1 MKLPLSLA
9 AMSAPIVCAVAV
21 AAPPPANYD
30 EAKVPPY
37 TLPDPLV
44 CRDGTR
50 VEKADAWR
58 GKRRPELLRL
68 FEAEVYGRQ
77 MIGRPERMAFRVTS
91 EEKDA
96 RKGAATRR
104 EVAILFDGR
113 EDGPRMDLLV
123 YLPNKPTTPVPV
135 FLGLNFRGNHAVTAE
150 REVALA
156 RGWVANDKAAGI
168 TDNKANDASRGSESS
183 RWQIDYALE
192 QGFAVA
198 TANYGDL
205 DPDFD
210 DGFKNGAHVLA
221 PPGTPADWGSIGVW
235 AWGLSRALDYLE
247 TEQRID
253 AKKAIVLGHSRL
265 GKTALW
271 AGATDERFA
280 LVISN
285 NSGAGGAALSRRIFG
300 ETVEH
305 LNSSFPH
312 WFCDNYNRYNG
323 HEADCP
329 VDQHELIALIA
340 PRPVLINSATEDKWA
355 DPKGE
360 FLSAAGADPV
370 FRLLGTDGIAQKEWP
385 EPRKLLSSR
394 IGYYLRPGAHD
405 VTAEDWEV
413 FVRFA
418 RHHLR

>member
-1 MKLPLSLA
+1 MKLPSSLA
-9 AMSAPIVCAVAV
+9 AMSAPILCAAAA

-30 EAKVPPY
+30 EAAIPPFA
-37 TLPDPLV
+37 LPDPLV
-44 CRDGTR
+44 CRDGMR
-50 VEKADAWR
+50 VESPGVWR
-58 GKRRPELLRL
+58 EKRRPELLRL
-68 FEAEVYGRQ
+68 FEDEVYGRQ
-77 MIGRPERMAFRVTS
+77 LLGRPERMVFRVTS
-91 EEKDA
+91 EAKQA
-96 RKGAATRR
+96 REGRATRR
-104 EVAILFDGR
+104 EVAVLFDGR

-123 YLPNKPTTPVPV
+123 YLPDKATGPVPV
-135 FLGLNFRGNHAVTAE
+135 FVGLNFRGNHAVTTE
-150 REVALA
+150 RDVALA
-156 RGWVANDKAAGI
+156 RAWVANDKAAGI
-168 TDNKANDASRGSESS
+168 EDNKANEASRGSEAS
-183 RWQIDYALE
+183 RWRIDYALE
-192 QGFAVA
+192 HGFAVA

-221 PPGTPADWGSIGVW
+221 PPKSASDWGSIGAW

-247 TEQRID
+247 TEPRID
-253 AKKAIVLGHSRL
+253 SKKAIVLGHSRL

-305 LNSSFPH
+305 LNSRFPH

-323 HEADCP
+323 RENDCP

-340 PRPVLINSATEDKWA
+340 PRPVLVNSATEDKWA

-360 FLSAAGADPV
+360 FLSAAAADPV
-370 FRLLGTDGIAQKEWP
+370 YRLLGTAGISQKEWP
-385 EPRKLLSSR
+385 EPRKPVESP

-418 RHHLR
+418 EKHLR